1 MADEAERAVNGLKR
15 EGETLVER
23 AFKLSLGNV
32 ETLAKTLAPV
42 GHYARSRGKPGRS
55 GGDLRQSLRVEYTG
69 PKGAYL
75 TARLSSALPYAA
87 RQHNQ
92 EYHHPGL
99 YTGAPGDKYRA
110 AYFERAVEMVFGGG
124 KDPAGRFSGGPGRD
138 PKGRYLAAP
147 PATFKEIMADLRGRK

>member
-1 MADEAERAVNGLKR
+1 MANEDDKAVKGLQR
-15 EGETLVER
+15 EGESLAER

-69 PKGAYL
+69 QQGAYL

-87 RQHNQ
+87 RQHN
-92 EYHHPGL
+92 EEFHHPGL
-99 YTGAPGDKYRA
+99 YTGAPGDKYA
-110 AYFERAVEMVFGGG
+110 AKYFERAVEMIFGGG
-124 KDPAGRFSGGPGRD
+124 KDPSGRFSGGPGRD

-147 PATFKEIMADLRGRK
+147 PATFKEIMDDLRGRK